1 MDDIYREQI
10 LEHARYPHNFGTLD
24 HPTISHEEYNPLCGD
39 RVRIDLLIEDGVI
52 ADVRGVG
59 LGDAEH
65 AADVRFSGKGCA
77 ISQASAS
84 MLTDE
89 IKGMDV
95 ETAKAFSKDD
105 LLMLIGIPLSKNPTR
120 LKCALLSLK
129 ALKAG
134 LYGVGSVD
142 VDDE

>member
-10 LEHARYPHNFGTLD
+10 LEHARYPHNFGTLE
-24 HPTISHEEYNPLCGD
+24 HPTVSHEEYNPLCGD

-52 ADVRGVG
+52 ADVR
-59 LGDAEH
+59 
-65 AADVRFSGKGCA
+65 FSGKGCA

-89 IKGMDV
+89 IKGMNV
-95 ETAKAFSKDD
+95 ETAKAFSKDE
-105 LLMLIGIPLSKNPTR
+105 LLALIGIPLSKNPTR

-134 LYGVGSVD
+134 LYGVGSAD
-142 VDDE
+142 VEDEF

>member
-10 LEHARYPHNFGTLD
+10 LEHARYPHNFGTLEQ
-24 HPTISHEEYNPLCGD
+24 PTVSHEEYNPLCGD

-52 ADVRGVG
+52 
-59 LGDAEH
+59 
-65 AADVRFSGKGCA
+65 ADVRFSGKGCA

-105 LLMLIGIPLSKNPTR
+105 LLTLIGIPLSKNPTR

-134 LYGVGSVD
+134 LYGVASVD

>member
-10 LEHARYPHNFGTLD
+10 LEHARYPHNYGTLE

-52 ADVRGVG
+52 ADVR
-59 LGDAEH
+59 
-65 AADVRFSGKGCA
+65 FSGKGCA

-95 ETAKAFSKDD
+95 ERAKAFSKDD
-105 LLMLIGIPLSKNPTR
+105 LLMLIGIPLQKNPTR

-134 LYGVGSVD
+134 LYGVGSAD
-142 VDDE
+142 VEDEF

>member
-10 LEHARYPHNFGTLD
+10 LEHARYPHNYGTLE
-24 HPTISHEEYNPLCGD
+24 HATISHEEYNPLCGD
-39 RVRIDLLIEDGVI
+39 RVRIDLLIENGVI
-52 ADVRGVG
+52 ADVR
-59 LGDAEH
+59 
-65 AADVRFSGKGCA
+65 FSGRGCA

-89 IKGMDV
+89 IKGMAV
-95 ETAKAFSKDD
+95 ETAKTFSKDD
-105 LLMLIGIPLSKNPTR
+105 LLALIGIPLSKNPTR

-142 VDDE
+142 VDDEL

>member
-10 LEHARYPHNFGTLD
+10 LEHARYPHNYGTLE

-52 ADVRGVG
+52 ADVR
-59 LGDAEH
+59 
-65 AADVRFSGKGCA
+65 FSGKGCA

-95 ETAKAFSKDD
+95 ERAKAFSKDD
-105 LLMLIGIPLSKNPTR
+105 LLMLIGIPLQKNPVR

-134 LYGVGSVD
+134 LYGVGSAD
-142 VDDE
+142 VEDEF

>member
-10 LEHARYPHNFGTLD
+10 LEHARYPHNFGTLE
-24 HPTISHEEYNPLCGD
+24 HPTVSHEEYNPLCGD

-52 ADVRGVG
+52 ADVR
-59 LGDAEH
+59 
-65 AADVRFSGKGCA
+65 FSGKGCA

-89 IKGMDV
+89 IKGMNV

-105 LLMLIGIPLSKNPTR
+105 LLALIGIPLSRNPTR

-134 LYGVGSVD
+134 LYGVASVD